1 MLARLGASAIRATF
15 FLDRAYRWLDRGRS
29 LLVTAYAT
37 DEVLQAYND
46 LTYGATSV
54 YDAAN
59 PQFRQKLFNWEANL
73 VKQVFPEPPGRVL
86 VGGAGGGREAFQLA
100 SMGYE
105 VTAFEPSAGLA
116 QSMRDRAAQTGAAV
130 EALRGRY
137 EDLPVLR
144 RVESGAPHD
153 LRSGKA
159 FNAAILGWTSYSHV
173 RDTRDRVAAL
183 KAFAAVTD
191 GPVVASF
198 FMTRPPAGERKA
210 WKRRLSRI
218 GRRKDGDEFSGHIG
232 FYHLSSR
239 EELEAEAAAAG
250 LVVVDASYDE
260 SDGHWPWI
268 AVARPEIAAGRI
280 ANR

>member
-15 FLDRAYRWLDRGRS
+15 LLDRAYRWLDRGRS
-29 LLVTAYAT
+29 LLVTAYAS
-37 DEVLQAYND
+37 DEVLAAYND

-54 YDAAN
+54 YDAAA
-59 PQFRQKLFNWEANL
+59 PQFRQKLFEWEADL
-73 VKQVFPEPPGRVL
+73 VKQVFPKPPGRVL

-100 SMGYE
+100 AMGYE

-116 QSMRDRAAQTGAAV
+116 RSMRDRAVQSGAAV

-137 EDLPVLR
+137 EDMPVLQ
-144 RVESGAPHD
+144 RVESDARCD
-153 LRSGKA
+153 LRDVRP
-159 FNAAILGWTSYSHV
+159 FDAAILGWSSYSHI
-173 RDTRDRVAAL
+173 RDSRDRSAAL

-198 FMTRPPAGERKA
+198 FLRRPPSGKPS
-210 WKRRLSRI
+210 WKGRLARL
-218 GRRKDGDEFSGHIG
+218 GRRNEGDQFTTHIG

-239 EELEAEAAAAG
+239 EELAGEIAAAG
-250 LVVVDASYDE
+250 LSVVAASYDE

-268 AVARPEIAAGRI
+268 AVARPEIAAALSR
-280 ANR
+280 